1 MVHVSFDKETW
12 LTKSHCPLSFGPSC
26 TSFDNVKQMNYI
38 IIWFICKKECSKPF
52 FNGVTI
58 PLQRE
63 IFAFFMTMLETP
75 FLRSKTVNEIY
86 ETRPI
91 SNHQVIVACV
101 PIDSQKIMSMQHV
114 EKVVLNSTYYRRIF

>member
-1 MVHVSFDKETW
+1 MVYLRKRVFEAIFQWRNYSITARNITFY
-12 LTKSHCPLSFGPSC
+12 LTM
-26 TSFDNVKQMNYI
+26 V
-38 IIWFICKKECSKPF
+38 
-52 FNGVTI
+52 
-58 PLQRE
+58 
-63 IFAFFMTMLETP
+63 ETP

-91 SNHQVIVACV
+91 SNHQVIIACV